1 SADVY
6 SAEVGLV
13 ALDME
18 SVVHPVPFLS
28 NGALLFHDSGISPS
42 NAGAAVPDLEI
53 LQLLPDSPQFQQ
65 VTFNDVD
72 DFIVDA
78 NQGWALIQQQQRG
91 GNSSTMALLNVE
103 QPNSQAVVPLPTS
116 DTGGIIFDLGDEVM
130 SHLSRVEPGA
140 AIWLSES
147 GLILWTEQQGARR
160 LTEERVQFPDLEQ
173 GRVVWSM
180 WKDNGT
186 RAVQLWDG
194 QRVRQVSAST
204 ADVMGTALITE
215 THLFWSERSP
225 TAQVVAY
232 DLATETMRTVHEGSC
247 LVTDAEGDSA
257 VFVCSEDSEPS
268 VFTTPSSLWLTTEG
282 RTRRVRD
289 AAILIAARLHGQRL
303 AWAEYDGPDAWC
315 QGFAEGRLMVA
326 GLEQEEPLEV
336 DTIGSGCWCC
346 GAIWPP
352 LKLELD
358 EEHIAW
364 NYALTDESSPRGGSI
379 GYAKL
384 AAECP

>member
-1 SADVY
+1 MHTARFIPLVLLLVTLGCTDRSYTTANTDSNVGPTSNTDVEQNPPPDTCALDVY

-186 RAVQLWDG
+186 RAVQLW
-194 QRVRQVSAST
+194 
-204 ADVMGTALITE
+204 
-215 THLFWSERSP
+215 
-225 TAQVVAY
+225 
-232 DLATETMRTVHEGSC
+232 
-247 LVTDAEGDSA
+247 
-257 VFVCSEDSEPS
+257 
-268 VFTTPSSLWLTTEG
+268 
-282 RTRRVRD
+282 
-289 AAILIAARLHGQRL
+289 
-303 AWAEYDGPDAWC
+303 
-315 QGFAEGRLMVA
+315 
-326 GLEQEEPLEV
+326 
-336 DTIGSGCWCC
+336 
-346 GAIWPP
+346 
-352 LKLELD
+352 
-358 EEHIAW
+358 
-364 NYALTDESSPRGGSI
+364 
-379 GYAKL
+379 
-384 AAECP
+384 